1 MYLCY
6 VDETGMDEDSDAIV
20 TVGIVVDATTR
31 LVKVNREW
39 TARLEAL
46 REQVGAN
53 FLELKSSA
61 MYAGSGH
68 WSKLDGPDRA
78 AEIESM
84 IGWFCDSYYR
94 IALASADKA
103 HDVPDLDGIKTL
115 EGLCFAHVLLQL
127 QRAHQSK
134 KKHKGQT
141 LLVADESKIQGEAV
155 DFLLDPPEWADKY
168 YQRGKKQDPFDQLVH
183 TPFYVKS
190 HHVGIVQLADLVAF
204 VYRRYLQVVRHREAY
219 DGELDRLTG
228 WVERLNEC
236 LLAPA
241 ARTPKMKSG
250 PAPEFFESVSPS
262 ELP

>member
-39 TARLEAL
+39 AARVEGL

-53 FLELKSSA
+53 FRELKSRA
-61 MYAGSGH
+61 MYQGSGY
-68 WSKLDGPDRA
+68 WSKIDGPDRA
-78 AEIESM
+78 AEIASM
-84 IGWFCDSYYR
+84 IDWFCDSYYK

-115 EGLCFAHVLLQL
+115 EGLCFAHVLLQV
-127 QRAHQSK
+127 QRAHQGK
-134 KKHKGQT
+134 KKNKGQT
-141 LLVADESKIQGEAV
+141 LLVADESKIQGETV
-155 DFLLDPPEWADKY
+155 DFLLDPPEWADRY

-204 VYRRYLQVVRHREAY
+204 VYRQYLQVVRHGEAY

-228 WVERLNEC
+228 WVERLNQC
-236 LLAPA
+236 LLPPA
-241 ARTPKMKSG
+241 ARTPKLKSG
-250 PAPEFFESVSPS
+250 PAPKLIGAVSPG